1 MALEFCL
8 RQKWLC
14 FEASEL
20 VERSCSMIAQRLKLL
35 ACAIAAANLAESL
48 LVAECLP
55 WWDHVSRINKEEINA
70 WYACFLHLYKGHLH
84 CVRENHTNNFWVS
97 GRHPVWFFHSILS
110 SKRACSSA
118 NSYDNPMLANELPE
132 VFQPRRNNKK
142 YMILTDICV
151 IYNLGNSKPTS
162 TVQPQQQQKQH
173 HHHQQQQ
180 QQHAGLKMV

>member
-1 MALEFCL
+1 
-8 RQKWLC
+8 
-14 FEASEL
+14 
-20 VERSCSMIAQRLKLL
+20 
-35 ACAIAAANLAESL
+35 
-48 LVAECLP
+48 
-55 WWDHVSRINKEEINA
+55 
-70 WYACFLHLYKGHLH
+70 
-84 CVRENHTNNFWVS
+84 
-97 GRHPVWFFHSILS
+97 
-110 SKRACSSA
+110 
-118 NSYDNPMLANELPE
+118 MLANELPE